1 TIRVTGEVTFN
12 EYQVAHIVPVVSGI
26 VKTIYK
32 VLGDPVRKNELLAIL
47 DSTEFGEAKSEYLK
61 AKKEMEIAKKNYE
74 REKRLFEEAR
84 ITTET
89 ELLEAERIYKKAQ
102 AELMVAE
109 RRLHFLGLTDEDLS
123 RIESE
128 NGAEI
133 TQFPIRSPIA
143 GTIVEMHLAKG
154 EFVESTKDI
163 YLIADLSKVWVV
175 ADIYEKDL
183 AKVFKAKRAHIS
195 VKAYPDREF
204 IGKIFYISDIMDK
217 NSRTIKVYIEVPN
230 QEGLLEPGMFARVE
244 IPVMERRD
252 VLAVPKEAV
261 LSRTNT
267 TIVFVEKKP
276 GEYHRRE
283 IITGLKY
290 NGWIEVIDGLR
301 EGEVVVTQ
309 GNFLLLSELEKS
321 KFEEGH

>member
-1 TIRVTGEVTFN
+1 
-12 EYQVAHIVPVVSGI
+12 
-26 VKTIYK
+26 
-32 VLGDPVRKNELLAIL
+32 
-47 DSTEFGEAKSEYLK
+47 
-61 AKKEMEIAKKNYE
+61 
-74 REKRLFEEAR
+74 
-84 ITTET
+84 
-89 ELLEAERIYKKAQ
+89 
-102 AELMVAE
+102 
-109 RRLHFLGLTDEDLS
+109 
-123 RIESE
+123 
-128 NGAEI
+128 
-133 TQFPIRSPIA
+133 
-143 GTIVEMHLAKG
+143 
-154 EFVESTKDI
+154 
-163 YLIADLSKVWVV
+163 
-175 ADIYEKDL
+175 
-183 AKVFKAKRAHIS
+183 
-195 VKAYPDREF
+195 
-204 IGKIFYISDIMDK
+204 
-217 NSRTIKVYIEVPN
+217 VYIEVPN